1 MEIKSRK
8 NITSNL
14 GMDNHVIVI
23 GAGPAGLAVGARLKH
38 ENIPC
43 MILEQNDRVGS
54 AWHHHYDRLHLHT
67 DKRNS
72 ELPFLPYPKDYPK
85 YISRF
90 QLIEYLESYTQ
101 KFRLNI
107 RFHQEVISAES
118 IKDQWEVQ
126 TQDNLYLTKNLV
138 IAAGCNHEPVI
149 PSWPGQDSFNG
160 RVIHSA
166 DYKNG
171 EPFKGKKVLVVG
183 FGNSG
188 GEIAIDFWEH
198 GAQVSLAVRN
208 AVNVIP
214 RESFGMPILSIG
226 ILLNKLPSRIADAIN
241 APYLLHSLR
250 YNEIWTSQTILW
262 ATHSNSTR
270 RIHPID

>member
-23 GAGPAGLAVGARLKH
+23 GAGPAGLAVAACLKH
-38 ENIPC
+38 ENIPS

-90 QLIEYLESYTQ
+90 QLIEYLESYAQ

-118 IKDQWEVQ
+118 IKDQW
-126 TQDNLYLTKNLV
+126 K
-138 IAAGCNHEPVI
+138 
-149 PSWPGQDSFNG
+149 
-160 RVIHSA
+160 
-166 DYKNG
+166 
-171 EPFKGKKVLVVG
+171 FKHKTIFTLPK
-183 FGNSG
+183 
-188 GEIAIDFWEH
+188 
-198 GAQVSLAVRN
+198 
-208 AVNVIP
+208 
-214 RESFGMPILSIG
+214 IL
-226 ILLNKLPSRIADAIN
+226 
-241 APYLLHSLR
+241 
-250 YNEIWTSQTILW
+250 
-262 ATHSNSTR
+262 
-270 RIHPID
+270 